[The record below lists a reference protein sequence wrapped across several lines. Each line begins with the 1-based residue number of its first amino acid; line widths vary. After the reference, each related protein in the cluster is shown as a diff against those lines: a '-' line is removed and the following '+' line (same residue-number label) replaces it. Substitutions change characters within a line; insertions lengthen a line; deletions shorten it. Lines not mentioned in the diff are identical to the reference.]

1 MEKFEKVYE
10 KAVVKKSKADD
21 KQKRKML
28 KILKNVKLDSKMK
41 LLV

>member
-21 KQKRKML
+21 KQKKKDAKDFKKM
-28 KILKNVKLDSKMK
+28 
-41 LLV
+41 